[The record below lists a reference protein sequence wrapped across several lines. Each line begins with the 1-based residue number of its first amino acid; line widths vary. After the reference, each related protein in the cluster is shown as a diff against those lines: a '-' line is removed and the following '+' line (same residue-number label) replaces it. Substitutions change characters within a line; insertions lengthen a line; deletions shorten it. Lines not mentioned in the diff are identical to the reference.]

1 MGILE
6 ERDLGLKR
14 ILEETEHFKDSYVC
28 VGFFEG
34 ETHKSL
40 DGSEEDIP
48 LASIAA
54 VHEYGV
60 TITNGWG
67 KGITIVIPERS
78 FIRAWAAEHKTE
90 IGEVIGE
97 LYNRVVTGE
106 FTAKKALQLLGQF
119 GVAGIKK
126 KIDTGPFKE
135 LADSTLRMR
144 EHGGSKPLIDTGQM
158 RNSVRSE
165 VRTGEVPTEGVA

>member
-1 MGILE
+1 MAILE
-6 ERDLGLKR
+6 ETDHGLKR
-14 ILEETEHFKDSYVC
+14 ILEETEKFKESYVC

-34 ETHKSL
+34 ETHKAL
-40 DGSEEDIP
+40 DGGEDIP
-48 LASIAA
+48 LAAIAA

-60 TITNGWG
+60 TINNGWG
-67 KGITIVIPERS
+67 KGIKIVIPERS
-78 FIRAWAAEHKTE
+78 FIRAWANEHKQE

-97 LYNRVVTGE
+97 LYNKVLTGE
-106 FTAKKALQLLGQF
+106 LNAQKALQLLGQY

-126 KIDTGPFKE
+126 KIDVGPFVP
-135 LADSTLRMR
+135 LADSTLLKR

-165 VRTGEVPTEGVA
+165 VRTGEIPTVGVA